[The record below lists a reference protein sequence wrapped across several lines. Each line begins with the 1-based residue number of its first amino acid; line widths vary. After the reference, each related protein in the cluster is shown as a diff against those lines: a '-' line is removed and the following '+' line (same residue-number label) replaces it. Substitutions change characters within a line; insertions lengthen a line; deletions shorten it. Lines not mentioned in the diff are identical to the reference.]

1 MYPKLFGI
9 IDSYAVMVI
18 LGIALAVLVFS
29 LYFLKKV
36 KLSKIELIDLL
47 IVCVVTLFVG
57 IISACLFE
65 NVYEWIEKQAI
76 KWTWGMT
83 FYGGLIGG
91 IVAFLLMY
99 FFYYK
104 KRHKDIF
111 DQILIIVPGCITLA
125 HGVGRIGCFLS
136 GCCYGKITDSWIGVT
151 FQNVEGRRIP
161 TQLIEAIFLFILT
174 ALLLIFA
181 FKNITKYT
189 MIIYIMSYAIFRF
202 VIEFFRDD
210 PRGVA
215 FALSPSQIWCIVL
228 FVLSIPCIFIFRK
241 FIFSKNETCKN

>member
-1 MYPKLFGI
+1 
-9 IDSYAVMVI
+9 
-18 LGIALAVLVFS
+18 
-29 LYFLKKV
+29 
-36 KLSKIELIDLL
+36 
-47 IVCVVTLFVG
+47 
-57 IISACLFE
+57 
-65 NVYEWIEKQAI
+65 
-76 KWTWGMT
+76 
-83 FYGGLIGG
+83 
-91 IVAFLLMY
+91 
-99 FFYYK
+99 
-104 KRHKDIF
+104 
-111 DQILIIVPGCITLA
+111 
-125 HGVGRIGCFLS
+125 LS

-151 FQNVEGRRIP
+151 FQNVEGKRIP
-161 TQLIEAIFLFILT
+161 TQLIEAIFLFLLT
-174 ALLLIFA
+174 AVLLIFA